1 MDGKEIA
8 SHRLIPF
15 TDHLGREGEP
25 QTVPVA
31 RRGEVDKVTDDL
43 EMETFRT
50 AWGVGTMETALA
62 LQPCRLSP
70 ELLREPLPFDLYS
83 GNGTLL
89 SRQGTRLKGD
99 CEILLARPLF
109 RARLDSERDEGGAL
123 HALQGL
129 FLRYGRLAQRW
140 SRTHDDVLQLK
151 LLADELADLCAAH
164 SDLCLCMAAYLP
176 GKSRATRHSFAVA
189 ITAILLANALARNCE
204 QRQTLAR
211 AALTMNLSLLAD
223 HDDWAGIRGPLS
235 PLQRSHLH
243 CHPRLSVDL
252 LSQSPGADSRWIA
265 AVAQHHEN
273 LDGSGYPLGLKG
285 DEIASEA
292 RLLRVADTWCALVFH
307 CSGRGRKPAQH
318 ALNDL
323 SQSARG
329 HLDHHAFLALKKLM
343 GPYPPGSLIRLA
355 NRETALIVRWSPLG
369 CLPLTALSIISASG
383 EIMPEFKMRTVS
395 QRGFRIL
402 DYAQLNLAQMSRL
415 PWHRVWAAG

>member
-1 MDGKEIA
+1 
-8 SHRLIPF
+8 
-15 TDHLGREGEP
+15 
-25 QTVPVA
+25 
-31 RRGEVDKVTDDL
+31 
-43 EMETFRT
+43 
-50 AWGVGTMETALA
+50 
-62 LQPCRLSP
+62 
-70 ELLREPLPFDLYS
+70 LYS

-89 SRQGTRLKGD
+89 SRQGTRLKRD

-109 RARLDSERDEGGAL
+109 RARLDSERDEGRAL
-123 HALQGL
+123 NALQSL
-129 FLRYGRLAQRW
+129 FLRYGQLTQGW
-140 SRTHDDVLQLK
+140 SRTHDAVSQLK
-151 LLADELADLCAAH
+151 LLADELADLCLAH

-189 ITAILLANALARNCE
+189 IVALLLGNALAWNSK

-211 AALTMNLSLLAD
+211 AALTMNLSLLSD
-223 HDDWAGIRGPLS
+223 HDDWAVTRGPLS
-235 PLQRSHLH
+235 AIQRSQQR
-243 CHPRLSVDL
+243 CHPRLSADL
-252 LSQSPGADSRWIA
+252 LSRSSGADARWVT
-265 AVAQHHEN
+265 AVDQHHEN
-273 LDGSGYPLGLKG
+273 LDGSGYPRGIKG
-285 DEIASEA
+285 VEIGAEA

-307 CSGRGRKPAQH
+307 CSGRGRKPAQL

-329 HLDHHAFLALKKLM
+329 HLDHHVFLALKKLM

-369 CLPLTALSIISASG
+369 SLPLTALSIISAAG
-383 EIMPEFKMRTVS
+383 EIMPEFKLRTVN

>member
-1 MDGKEIA
+1 
-8 SHRLIPF
+8 
-15 TDHLGREGEP
+15 
-25 QTVPVA
+25 
-31 RRGEVDKVTDDL
+31 
-43 EMETFRT
+43 
-50 AWGVGTMETALA
+50 METAPA

-109 RARLDSERDEGGAL
+109 RARLDSERDEGRAL
-123 HALQGL
+123 HALQNL
-129 FLRYGRLAQRW
+129 FVRYGHLTQHW
-140 SRTHDDVLQLK
+140 SRTHDAVSQLK
-151 LLADELADLCAAH
+151 LLADELADLCMTH

-189 ITAILLANALARNCE
+189 IVALLLGSALAWDCA

-211 AALTMNLSLLAD
+211 AALTMNLSLLSD

-235 PLQRSHLH
+235 ALQHSHLRR
-243 CHPRLSVDL
+243 HPNLSVDL
-252 LSQSPGADSRWIA
+252 LCQSSGADERWVT
-265 AVAQHHEN
+265 AVDQHHEN
-273 LDGSGYPLGLKG
+273 LDGSGYPRGLKG
-285 DEIASEA
+285 DEIGAEA

-307 CSGRGRKPAQH
+307 SSGRGRKPAQH

-329 HLDHHAFLALKKLM
+329 HLDHQVFLALKKLM

-355 NRETALIVRWSPLG
+355 NRETALIIRWTPLG
-369 CLPLTALSIISASG
+369 SLPLTALSIISASG
-383 EIMPEFKMRTVS
+383 VIMPEFKMRTVS